1 MISSIVFLVLAG
13 MIWIQ
18 KMPALYYAYVF
29 FPVFFWDQVAQNVG
43 TLKLSGA
50 LILSH
55 GYCKPLLAGAGTLLA
70 LEALVSLAYETIQL
84 TIC

>member
-1 MISSIVFLVLAG
+1 VTSTIVFLVLAG

-55 GYCKPLLAGAGTLLA
+55 GYCKPLLAVTGTLLA
-70 LEALVSLAYETIQL
+70 LEALVS
-84 TIC
+84 